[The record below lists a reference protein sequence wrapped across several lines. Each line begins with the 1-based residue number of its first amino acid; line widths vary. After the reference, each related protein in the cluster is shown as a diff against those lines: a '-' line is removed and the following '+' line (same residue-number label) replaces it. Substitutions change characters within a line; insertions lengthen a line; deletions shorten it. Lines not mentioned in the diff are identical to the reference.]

1 MKLECVAHCEID
13 KNASKFY
20 NENNKGSY
28 GKHYS
33 DVSKINTR
41 VPFAWPLYISLKP
54 EETTRGAAP
63 HNGDAGRRAASR
75 PR

>member
-41 VPFAWPLYISLKP
+41 EMADFNFGFFYLDKNI
-54 EETTRGAAP
+54 R
-63 HNGDAGRRAASR
+63 
-75 PR
+75 